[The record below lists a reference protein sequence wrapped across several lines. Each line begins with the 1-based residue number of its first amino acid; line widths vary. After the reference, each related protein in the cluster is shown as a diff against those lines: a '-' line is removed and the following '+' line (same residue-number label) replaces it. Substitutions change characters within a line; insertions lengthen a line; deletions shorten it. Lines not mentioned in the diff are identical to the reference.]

1 MQTTIHGLDKSKYP
15 GRMGKAWYHEEVI
28 QLLTSIRN
36 KKSMNEIATEHERT
50 LGGIRAKLRGLAAD
64 YYLNDKK
71 PISEIIQLTGLDRD
85 VIIDAIEKK
94 EYRAGLK
101 EKKNICKIDSVQENV
116 ILSPPKVDPILEIL
130 KDMNERLQ
138 RLEAKVDCLNEK
150 MNKPKII
157 IKKKAVVNEPY
168 EFVD

>member
-1 MQTTIHGLDKSKYP
+1 MQTTIHGIDKSKYP
-15 GRMGKAWYHEEVI
+15 VRMGKTWYNEEVV

-50 LGGIRAKLRGLAAD
+50 LGGIGAKLRGLAAD

-71 PISEIIQLTGLDRD
+71 PISEIIQLTGLERD
-85 VIIDAIEKK
+85 VIIDSIEKR
-94 EYRAGLK
+94 EYRAELK
-101 EKKNICKIDSVQENV
+101 DKKKEFKIDAEEKKV
-116 ILSPPKVDPILEIL
+116 ILSSPKVDPILEVI
-130 KDMNERLQ
+130 KDINTRLQ

>member
-1 MQTTIHGLDKSKYP
+1 MQTTMYGLDKSKYP
-15 GRMGKAWYHEEVI
+15 GRMGKTWHNEEVI

-85 VIIDAIEKK
+85 VIIDAIEKR
-94 EYRAGLK
+94 EYRAELK
-101 EKKNICKIDSVQENV
+101 EKKNMCKIDAVQEKV

-157 IKKKAVVNEPY
+157 IKKKALVNEPY

>member
-15 GRMGKAWYHEEVI
+15 GRMGKTWHNEEVI

-36 KKSMNEIATEHERT
+36 KKSMNEIVAEHQRT
-50 LGGIRAKLRGLAAD
+50 IGGIRAKLRGLAAD

-94 EYRAGLK
+94 EYRVELK
-101 EKKNICKIDSVQENV
+101 DKKKGESVEQPQV
-116 ILSPPKVDPILEIL
+116 LPPKVDSILEIL

-157 IKKKAVVNEPY
+157 IKKKPVINEPY

>member
-15 GRMGKAWYHEEVI
+15 VRMGKIWHNEEVI

-50 LGGIRAKLRGLAAD
+50 LGGIRAKLRGLAAE

-71 PISEIIQLTGLDRD
+71 PISEIIQLTGLERD
-85 VIIDAIEKK
+85 VIIDAIEKR
-94 EYRAGLK
+94 EYRAELK
-101 EKKNICKIDSVQENV
+101 DKKKGESVEQPQV
-116 ILSPPKVDPILEIL
+116 LPPKVDSILEIL

-138 RLEAKVDCLNEK
+138 RLEIKVDCLNVK

-168 EFVD
+168 EFID

>member
-15 GRMGKAWYHEEVI
+15 GRMGKTWYDEEVLK
-28 QLLTSIRN
+28 LLTSIRN
-36 KKSMNEIATEHERT
+36 KKSISEIATEHERT
-50 LGGIRAKLRGLAAD
+50 LGGITSKLRGIAAE

-85 VIIDAIEKK
+85 VIIDAIEKR
-94 EYRAGLK
+94 EYRAELK
-101 EKKNICKIDSVQENV
+101 DKKKMLKIDAEEERV

-130 KDMNERLQ
+130 KDINERLQ
-138 RLEAKVDCLNEK
+138 KLEAKVDCLNEK
-150 MNKPKII
+150 VNKPKII
-157 IKKKAVVNEPY
+157 IKKKAVVTEPY

>member
-1 MQTTIHGLDKSKYP
+1 MQTTMYGLDKSKYP
-15 GRMGKAWYHEEVI
+15 GRMGKAWYDEEVI

-71 PISEIIQLTGLDRD
+71 PISEIIQLTGLERD
-85 VIIDAIEKK
+85 VIIDAIEKR
-94 EYRAGLK
+94 EYRVELK
-101 EKKNICKIDSVQENV
+101 DKKKGESVEQPQV
-116 ILSPPKVDPILEIL
+116 LPPKVDSILEIL
-130 KDMNERLQ
+130 KDINERLQ
-138 RLEAKVDCLNEK
+138 RLEAKVDYLNEK